1 MRPLVLIFVLALT
14 LAACSGEQISEQI
27 AEEAIGG
34 NANVE
39 IEGEGDDVTINIES
53 DEGSISIGSGGDVP
67 NEITVPLPDGAV
79 VVSSV
84 VVGNGASVGVEYPT
98 DRYDEI
104 AAFYDSWTSGSGG
117 TWLTSESAFPH
128 GDGQTVRNMTWQAEE
143 SVMTVILRDCYSLDG
158 TFEGPLDTACLSI
171 SQAPGN

>member
-53 DEGSISIGSGGDVP
+53 DEGSISIGSGGVTP
-67 NEITVPLPDGAV
+67 CRGAGESTWINWLPRMSTPRVITR
-79 VVSSV
+79 S
-84 VVGNGASVGVEYPT
+84 
-98 DRYDEI
+98 
-104 AAFYDSWTSGSGG
+104 SGSV
-117 TWLTSESAFPH
+117 S
-128 GDGQTVRNMTWQAEE
+128 
-143 SVMTVILRDCYSLDG
+143 
-158 TFEGPLDTACLSI
+158 TARI
-171 SQAPGN
+171 SPD